1 MDKSICM
8 EDVIGIHEE
17 DNSSGVGKVLDKPLF
32 CSVQEHHKTM
42 EWDTENGKKEGLTRI
57 QIRGLDKGTI
67 KELIKGYNGEGNVAA
82 YEKLYNDA
90 VW

>member
-1 MDKSICM
+1 MMSDCYENQI
-8 EDVIGIHEE
+8 E
-17 DNSSGVGKVLDKPLF
+17 
-32 CSVQEHHKTM
+32 TM
-42 EWDTENGKKEGLTRI
+42 ISFI
-57 QIRGLDKGTI
+57 QTRGLDKGTI

>member
-17 DNSSGVGKVLDKPLF
+17 DNSSAGVGKVLDKPLF

-57 QIRGLDKGTI
+57 QIRG
-67 KELIKGYNGEGNVAA
+67 YNGEGNVAA

>member
-1 MDKSICM
+1 MGMGQILGVNYNMLGFTSA
-8 EDVIGIHEE
+8 EE
-17 DNSSGVGKVLDKPLF
+17 MYDMMSDCYEN
-32 CSVQEHHKTM
+32 QIETM
-42 EWDTENGKKEGLTRI
+42 ISFI